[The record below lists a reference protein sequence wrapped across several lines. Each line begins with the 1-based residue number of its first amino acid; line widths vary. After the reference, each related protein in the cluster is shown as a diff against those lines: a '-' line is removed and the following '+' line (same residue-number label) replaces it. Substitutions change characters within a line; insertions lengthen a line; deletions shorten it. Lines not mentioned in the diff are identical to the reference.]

1 MITLTR
7 NQVRRLR
14 VAFRR
19 SALGITNRGMIPPL
33 VLRAEGTQLRAQYRY
48 RDLAVEHVE
57 LGSYRP
63 IMAIA
68 VPLDALA
75 EFEGPGAAPV
85 VLESPAPDRTIVR
98 WDDRGI
104 PQTREYDLATPVDRM
119 DPMPELPTA
128 WRSSPGELM
137 TALAEATETGDPD
150 SPRYDL
156 GCLQLRGTQG

>member
-33 VLRAEGTQLRAQYRY
+33 VLRAEGTQLRAHHLH

-63 IMAIA
+63 LIALA

-75 EFEGPGAAPV
+75 DCEGSGDAAV
-85 VLESPAPDRTIVR
+85 ILESPALDRTVVR

-104 PQTREYDLATPVDRM
+104 PQTREYDLITPVNRLE
-119 DPMPELPTA
+119 PMPGLPTA
-128 WRSSPGELM
+128 WSWM
-137 TALAEATETGDPD
+137 H
-150 SPRYDL
+150 PRA
-156 GCLQLRGTQG
+156 